1 MITVLAVIL
10 SALFITSLVIIKLLR
25 CLIDLYMSKNKELTD
40 ENWNLK
46 GRLNLLEYKNW
57 KRFKDEK

>member
-40 ENWNLK
+40 EN
-46 GRLNLLEYKNW
+46 
-57 KRFKDEK
+57 